1 MTAQDQVLQKT
12 TLGVYTHVPFCAST
26 CDFCAFYQKQPNRE
40 EIKRYLQGI
49 QTESDLF
56 LKNIPVDTIFWGGGT
71 PGLLMPKDLDA
82 LGQSIL
88 KNITNR
94 PTEWTI
100 EMAPSTVK
108 PEKLKVLKDLG
119 VTRISMGVQ
128 SFNAKTLEGLGRL
141 HSPKQVYKA
150 WDYIQEAGFQ
160 NTNLDLI
167 FAIPGQSITEWLT
180 DLNEAIRL
188 SPAHISTYCLTFEED
203 TKLYVKLSQGKIK
216 RDIDQEANLYERT
229 WEVLENNGYHQY
241 EISNFA
247 KPGQE
252 CQHNVHTWQ
261 MHEWIG
267 LGPSASSQYQNKR
280 FTNPASI
287 EEWLK
292 GIETG
297 NQAYIDTETLTEN
310 TLALDSL
317 IFGLRMNTGVN
328 LPVLQQRFPHF
339 NWQQLDHIIQ
349 TLTESE
355 HCNLTQESI
364 LKLTSTGRLMADSIA
379 KYLMEEIE

>member
-247 KPGQE
+247 KPSQE

>member
-188 SPAHISTYCLTFEED
+188 SPAHISTYCLT
-203 TKLYVKLSQGKIK
+203 
-216 RDIDQEANLYERT
+216 
-229 WEVLENNGYHQY
+229 
-241 EISNFA
+241 
-247 KPGQE
+247 
-252 CQHNVHTWQ
+252 
-261 MHEWIG
+261 
-267 LGPSASSQYQNKR
+267 
-280 FTNPASI
+280 
-287 EEWLK
+287 
-292 GIETG
+292 
-297 NQAYIDTETLTEN
+297 
-310 TLALDSL
+310 
-317 IFGLRMNTGVN
+317 
-328 LPVLQQRFPHF
+328 
-339 NWQQLDHIIQ
+339 
-349 TLTESE
+349 
-355 HCNLTQESI
+355 
-364 LKLTSTGRLMADSIA
+364 
-379 KYLMEEIE
+379 